1 MIGEVLRCPTTGDR
15 MAVDPVPSAPRHR
28 SAVRLEATVTD
39 NPDTRLEAPSP
50 GASKRRTMYHH
61 DQRMEDG
68 GAPPTQVPAQASAGE
83 VSGSENSGTGRFPRF
98 TGSRRVAV
106 VVIAVLAL
114 LAIAGFAGAYFL
126 HSRNYVSTDNA
137 QVDGDKIDINSPAT
151 GTLSRWSITK
161 GSPITTNQVVGRVKI
176 LGSFAE
182 PQMPVKSPGTG
193 TVAINNVV
201 QGQYVTAGTEL
212 ATGYDFTKI
221 YVTARVDETDIPDV
235 HPGRLVDI
243 DVDAYPDTP
252 VTGTVEEIQGAA
264 AGLLSLFPESNST
277 GNFQKVTQVIP
288 VRIAFLDTRGLELIP
303 GMNVTVH
310 IHKK

>member
-1 MIGEVLRCPTTGDR
+1 
-15 MAVDPVPSAPRHR
+15 
-28 SAVRLEATVTD
+28 VRLEASVTH
-39 NPDTRLEAPSP
+39 NSDTRPDAP
-50 GASKRRTMYHH
+50 A
-61 DQRMEDG
+61 
-68 GAPPTQVPAQASAGE
+68 TQVAAQASAGQ
-83 VSGSENSGTGRFPRF
+83 VSGSENNGAGRFPTF
-98 TGSRRVAV
+98 TGSRRIALT
-106 VVIAVLAL
+106 VIGVLAL
-114 LAIAGFAGAYFL
+114 LAVAGFAGAYFL

-193 TVAINNVV
+193 TVALNNVV

-235 HPGRLVDI
+235 HPGQLVDI
-243 DVDAYPDTP
+243 DLDAYPDTP
-252 VTGTVEEIQGAA
+252 VTGTVQQIQGAA
-264 AGLLSLFPESNST
+264 AGLLSLFPESNSS

-303 GMNVTVH
+303 GMNVTVL
-310 IHKK
+310 IHKN